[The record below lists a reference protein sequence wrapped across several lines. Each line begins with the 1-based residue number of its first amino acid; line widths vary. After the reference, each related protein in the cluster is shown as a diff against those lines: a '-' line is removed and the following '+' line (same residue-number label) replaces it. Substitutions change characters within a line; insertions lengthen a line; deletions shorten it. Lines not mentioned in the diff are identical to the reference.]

1 MLKSSKNDESN
12 INAFLGQS
20 TNFNGSLVF
29 DGLVRIDGSFE
40 GKIKTSDTLIIANS
54 GKVKAEIEAG
64 VVKISGSFEGNIVAK
79 TKVELL
85 KPSVVEGTITT
96 PCIAVED
103 GVIFNG
109 TCVMSVKEGLKEM
122 KK

>member
-1 MLKSSKNDESN
+1 MLKSSKTDDSN

-20 TNFNGSLVF
+20 TNFNGSLFF
-29 DGLVRIDGSFE
+29 DGLVRIDGNFE
-40 GKIKTSDTLIIANS
+40 GNIKTDDTLIIANS
-54 GKVKAEIEAG
+54 GKVKAEIEVG
-64 VVKISGSFEGNIVAK
+64 VVRISGFFEGNIVAK

-85 KPSVVEGTITT
+85 KPSVVSGTITT

-103 GVIFNG
+103 GVVFNG
-109 TCVMSVKEGLKEM
+109 TCIMTGKENLKEG